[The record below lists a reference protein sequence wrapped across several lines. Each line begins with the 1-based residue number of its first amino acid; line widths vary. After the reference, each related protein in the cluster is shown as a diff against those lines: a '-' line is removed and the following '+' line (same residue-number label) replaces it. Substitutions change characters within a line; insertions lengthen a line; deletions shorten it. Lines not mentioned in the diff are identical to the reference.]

1 MNAPWYQ
8 PVADEV
14 ALFEAAWAERL
25 PVLLQG
31 PTGCG
36 KTRFIEHM
44 AARLCPAQSDTPG
57 LPLITVACHDD
68 LSANDLVGRH
78 LLLDQGTVWQDGP
91 LTRAARHGGLC
102 YLDELAEARRDT
114 TVVVHALTDH
124 RRLLPI
130 EKTGELLNAH
140 ADFLLVASSNPGY
153 QAAYKALKPST
164 RQRFVEISFSHP
176 PAELEAR
183 IIAHESGLSPEQAAR
198 LAQVAERLRALDAE
212 QASDGIGT
220 RALVHAGQLMRRG
233 IAPQRACAVVLNGA
247 LGDEPE
253 LLAAALDLVALAFP

>member
-1 MNAPWYQ
+1 MNTPWYQ
-8 PVADEV
+8 PVGDEI

-44 AARLCPAQSDTPG
+44 AARLLPSQSDTPG

-78 LLLDQGTVWQDGP
+78 LLLGEGTVWQDGP

-130 EKTGELLNAH
+130 EKTGELLHAH

-164 RQRFVEISFSHP
+164 RQRFVEIVFGHP

-183 IIAHESGLSPEQAAR
+183 IVTHESGVAPEQAAR
-198 LAQVAERLRALDAE
+198 LAQVAERLGQPKAARAVA
-212 QASDGIGT
+212 
-220 RALVHAGQLMRRG
+220 
-233 IAPQRACAVVLNGA
+233 RACAANA
-247 LGDEPE
+247 
-253 LLAAALDLVALAFP
+253 VALAVPCHRVVRGDGGLSGYRWGVDRKRALLLREGAQVAA